1 MVPEQWNPPR
11 SKICLMMRML
21 MSVIADT
28 GVCVGSGRREEIG
41 ISLVKID
48 KEEAET
54 YGFMT

>member
-11 SKICLMMRML
+11 RKICLMTRML
-21 MSVIADT
+21 MSAIADT
-28 GVCVGSGRREEIG
+28 GVCVGSGRTEEIR

-48 KEEAET
+48 KKEAET